1 MYTLALV
8 AYAHS
13 LYDVTS
19 SKRAHIMAELE
30 DRAVVEGNTKFWTS
44 GLSERSE
51 THYGANNARSIDI
64 ETTAY
69 ALLAYTAPGAK
80 NAIENGLPL
89 VFWLSRQR
97 NPAGGFSSTQV
108 RDIKTIF

>member
-1 MYTLALV
+1 
-8 AYAHS
+8 
-13 LYDVTS
+13 
-19 SKRAHIMAELE
+19 MAELE
-30 DRAVVEGNTKFWTS
+30 DRAVVEVDIKFWTS
-44 GLSERSE
+44 ELIEASE

-69 ALLAYTAPGAK
+69 ALLAYTAPGAEQ
-80 NAIENGLPL
+80 AIENGLPL

-108 RDIKTIF
+108 SNI